1 MLTEVRMPKLG
12 MKMKR
17 GTIKRWLV
25 AEGGEVEKGQQLFE
39 LTTDKVNAVI
49 EAPASGVL
57 GRVVAVAGADLPV
70 GALLALVGQ
79 PGDGFPPAEELR
91 APAAASAGA
100 PPAHPAGA
108 AGTPPAAAAPEAEAR
123 VVTASPAARRL
134 ARELGIDIAR
144 VPPSA
149 PGKRVTSDDV
159 EAYVAAGD
167 GPAAGEAEG
176 EEGEPGQRLPFE
188 GVRKVVAEHLWGSLQ
203 GMAQVT
209 ITREADAAGLVARRD
224 RLAAG
229 FEEASGVRLSYTD
242 LLIHDVARL
251 LLDFR
256 RLNAYLD
263 GDEIV
268 VPEAVHMGFAV
279 ALDDGLI
286 VPVVRD
292 AHRRPLVEIARERA
306 ALATRAVAG
315 TIGLDEIQGGTF
327 TITNLGAFGADAFT
341 PIVNPPQ
348 CAILGVGRIAERP
361 WAAGGEL
368 SVRPTLWLSITFDHR
383 LVDGAPAAR
392 FLEAL
397 ALRLA

>member
-1 MLTEVRMPKLG
+1 MPKLG
-12 MKMKR
+12 MKMR
-17 GTIKRWLV
+17 SGRIKRWLV
-25 AEGGEVEKGQQLFE
+25 AEGGAVEKGQQLFE

-57 GRVVAVAGADLPV
+57 GRVVAAPGADLPV

-79 PGDGFPPAEELR
+79 PNDSFPAAEALGTPTPATAAPAPATAAP
-91 APAAASAGA
+91 APAAPDAGA
-100 PPAHPAGA
+100 PPSA
-108 AGTPPAAAAPEAEAR
+108 
-123 VVTASPAARRL
+123 TASPAARRL

-149 PGKRVTSDDV
+149 PGKRVTTDDV
-159 EAYVAAGD
+159 EAYAAAGQAA
-167 GPAAGEAEG
+167 PEAGE
-176 EEGEPGQRLPFE
+176 RLPFE
-188 GVRKVVAEHLWGSLQ
+188 GVRRVVAEHLLGSLQ
-203 GMAQVT
+203 SQAQVT
-209 ITREADAAGLVARRD
+209 VTREADAWGLVARRA
-224 RLAAG
+224 RLAEG
-229 FEEASGVRLSYTD
+229 FEEATGVRLSYTD

-256 RLNAYLD
+256 RLNARLED
-263 GDEIV
+263 GEIV

-286 VPVVRD
+286 VPVIRG
-292 AHRRPLVEIARERA
+292 AHVRPLAEIARERA
-306 ALATRAVAG
+306 ALAARAVAG
-315 TIGLDEIQGGTF
+315 TIGLDEIEGGTF

-348 CAILGVGRIAERP
+348 CAILGVGRIAERAWVVDGAP
-361 WAAGGEL
+361 CA
-368 SVRPTLWLSITFDHR
+368 RPTVWLSITFDHR

-397 ALRLA
+397 AHRLA